1 MVAAPMRVF
10 VVDDDA
16 DTTEC
21 MSLLLKHYGHDVRIA
36 NRGEA
41 AIEQV
46 PVFRPDLVLVDLAM
60 PRVDG
65 LTVARQLRLRPELA
79 DISLVAV
86 TGYADLAHRQQAL
99 DAGFDECVAKPLP
112 LDQLL
117 QLLARVRGRIDASRQ
132 RAAQAAEAAAAARRL
147 AKDSRRE
154 LARVSDRPIDGGL
167 PAAVLHIRKSG
178 ISEVI
183 SLDDENVAVQI
194 RQWLRDCGCR
204 VGPVFYQSPGRCAFF
219 AYSRRQMRALLAAHP
234 QFEIKDG

>member
-1 MVAAPMRVF
+1 MVAAAMRVF

-21 MSLLLKHYGHDVRIA
+21 MSLLLKHYGHEVRIA

-46 PVFRPDLVLVDLAM
+46 PAFHPDVVLIDLAM

-65 LTVARQLRLRPELA
+65 LTVARKLRLRPELA
-79 DISLVAV
+79 SMSLVAV
-86 TGYADLAHRQQAL
+86 TGYADSVHRQQAL
-99 DAGFDECVAKPLP
+99 DAGFDECLVKPLP

-117 QLLARVRGRIDASRQ
+117 ELLVRVRGRIEASRQ
-132 RAAQAAEAAAAARRL
+132 RAAQAAVAARRL
-147 AKDSRRE
+147 ANDSRRE
-154 LARVSDRPIDGGL
+154 LAAVSDRPIEHAL
-167 PAAVLHIRKSG
+167 PGAVLHIRKSG
-178 ISEVI
+178 ISDI
-183 SLDDENVAVQI
+183 IALDDENVAIQL
-194 RQWLRDCGCR
+194 RQWLRERGCR
-204 VGPVFYQSPGRCAFF
+204 VGPVFHLSPGKAAFF